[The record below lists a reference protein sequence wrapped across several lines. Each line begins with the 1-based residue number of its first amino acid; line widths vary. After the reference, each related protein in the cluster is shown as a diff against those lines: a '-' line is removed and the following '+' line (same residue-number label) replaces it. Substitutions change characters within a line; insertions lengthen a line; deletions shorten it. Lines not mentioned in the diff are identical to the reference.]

1 METTTDLKTVEKMEV
16 FVKRMYICDRDEI
29 NCKPIGCLSAEIHIT
44 KNEEKKEV
52 LIEIGFG
59 MSLCNPKDTFSK
71 KRAREI
77 SDGRAKMAFIRE
89 KYPTKCDP
97 IKTNNWKI
105 ERILYFSN
113 FWFIKG
119 NNIDN
124 PDDTISEEKHVFI
137 AYIVDRFI
145 RYELDKICYTPEE
158 LAELK
163 KQKESKQ
170 WMQNEVQKIREEK
183 VIPQMNTHAIMK
195 TILSKNPNLPNQI

>member
-1 METTTDLKTVEKMEV
+1 MDIATDLKTVEKMEV
-16 FVKRMYICDRDEI
+16 FIRRMYICERDEI
-29 NCKPIGCLSAEIHIT
+29 DCKPIGCLSVEIHIT

-52 LIEIGFG
+52 LIEIGYG

-89 KYPTKCDP
+89 KFPTKCDP

-124 PDDTISEEKHVFI
+124 PDDTISEEKSVFI
-137 AYIVDRFI
+137 DFTEIFI
-145 RYELDKICYTPEE
+145 NQMLKKICYTPEE
-158 LAELK
+158 LAKLNKEKEGK
-163 KQKESKQ
+163 K
-170 WMQNEVQKIREEK
+170 WMSYEVQKIREEATT
-183 VIPQMNTHAIMK
+183 VSSIQE
-195 TILSKNPNLPNQI
+195 